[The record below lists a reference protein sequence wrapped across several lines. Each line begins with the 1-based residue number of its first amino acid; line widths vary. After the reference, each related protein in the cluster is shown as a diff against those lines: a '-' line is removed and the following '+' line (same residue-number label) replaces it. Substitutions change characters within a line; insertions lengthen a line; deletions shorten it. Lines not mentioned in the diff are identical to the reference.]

1 MSKKLIIILA
11 SLFGVAIII
20 TVGWF
25 LYQSKSNNSL
35 VSPLGE
41 QEEKEDFSLV
51 DWEDPAGFKFAYP
64 DVLEIDPHE
73 EDEENY
79 AHLELTSQD
88 HSGSILI
95 WMKDTDYE
103 DLDEWLAGEQIETL
117 AFDSELGG
125 ESAKKITYNEPRK
138 LITAVIDVDV
148 LVLIEVMPEDNWWEE
163 VANQILDS
171 FEFIPLAIEQDQTPQ
186 PAANNSYTGSGIIE
200 EAEEILE

>member
-1 MSKKLIIILA
+1 MSKKSIIILA
-11 SLFGVAIII
+11 SLLGGVIVIAA
-20 TVGWF
+20 GWF
-25 LYQSKSNNSL
+25 LYQSKLDNDL
-35 VSPLGE
+35 VSPLGK
-41 QEEKEDFSLV
+41 QEEKVEFSLI

-79 AHLELTSQD
+79 AHLELTNQD

-125 ESAKKITYNEPRK
+125 EPAKKITYNEPK
-138 LITAVIDVDV
+138 KIIIAAIDVDV
-148 LVLIEVMPEDNWWEE
+148 LVLIEVMPEDSWWEE

-171 FEFIPLAIEQDQTPQ
+171 FEFIPLANEQDQTPQ

-200 EAEEILE
+200 EPEEVLE

>member
-1 MSKKLIIILA
+1 MSKKLIIILV
-11 SLFGVAIII
+11 SFFGTAIIVAI
-20 TVGWF
+20 GWF
-25 LYQSKSNNSL
+25 LYQSKSDDGL
-35 VSPLGE
+35 VSPLGK
-41 QEEKEDFSLV
+41 QEEKEEFSLI

-88 HSGSILI
+88 HPGSNLI

-103 DLDEWLAGEQIETL
+103 NLDEWLEGEQIETL
-117 AFDSELGG
+117 VFDSELGG

-138 LITAVIDVDV
+138 LITAAIDVDV

-171 FEFIPLAIEQDQTPQ
+171 FEFILLASEQDQTPQ

-200 EAEEILE
+200 EPEEIFE